1 MKKTVV
7 MLMLAVIF
15 LMALG
20 FVMLI
25 TLHVAHSGG
34 PHRHLLPANLITWQ
48 ILGAGVGLVMM
59 FEVARV
65 DYRRWQTLATRFAA
79 STLRP
84 TRFCENSETRGVRTY
99 GLAPMVPE
107 PFIRDGAPESLG

>member
-1 MKKTVV
+1 MKKTVI

-25 TLHVAHSGG
+25 TLHVAHSAG

-65 DYRRWQTLATRFAA
+65 DYRRWQTLATRFAG
-79 STLRP
+79 
-84 TRFCENSETRGVRTY
+84 GVFMLLVVVIIPGMGPSY
-99 GLAPMVPE
+99 H
-107 PFIRDGAPESLG
+107 GARR